1 MTALLQE
8 AHNLS
13 ADESRSP
20 RHKYFHD
27 RPVSSMRFS
36 SIVFGPCPNANLVVL
51 SALKFACW
59 ASLCGARFGQNRWL
73 AEDAL
78 ARINAQIEERAE
90 HAQATGHQKR
100 RLPVDELNHITNC
113 DGR

>member
-1 MTALLQE
+1 MKLKRYAARTPSCACISVRGLDIE
-8 AHNLS
+8 GT
-13 ADESRSP
+13 RSSQ
-20 RHKYFHD
+20 RAECAQFAW
-27 RPVSSMRFS
+27 RTSS
-36 SIVFGPCPNANLVVL
+36 
-51 SALKFACW
+51 
-59 ASLCGARFGQNRWL
+59 CGARFGRNRWL

-78 ARINAQIEERAE
+78 ARINAQIEERAK